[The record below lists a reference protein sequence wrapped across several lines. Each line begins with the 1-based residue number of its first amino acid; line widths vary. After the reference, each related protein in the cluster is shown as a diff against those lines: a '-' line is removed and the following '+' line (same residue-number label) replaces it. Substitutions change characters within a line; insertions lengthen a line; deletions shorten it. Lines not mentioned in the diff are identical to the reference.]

1 MITKGLYTSQ
11 YVGMSDPTI
20 KCTFEWDMYSEGS
33 TRLNDDQILVHLLMG
48 TRLTLLFKRQ
58 FKDFNVQSTSLSD
71 GN

>member
-33 TRLNDDQILVHLLMG
+33 TRLNDDQILVHSWLIYS
-48 TRLTLLFKRQ
+48 RDSSK
-58 FKDFNVQSTSLSD
+58 TSMSSPPLCQMVIK
-71 GN
+71 